1 MNFGNCAFLVGVED
15 EGSVGALIAI
25 DIGEGKAGSFGF
37 FGQIPEGLLDV
48 GGDGRGRLL
57 LLQRI
62 SLGEKLG
69 GIRALDGQREVAR
82 GVGAE
87 GVGRVEEDE
96 FAARAHVPGEGI
108 EALFCSLRFLFA
120 PSIKT
125 VCEQGASFSVDT
137 KHGMAAVGH
146 AFAVGI
152 AGLDAMVFDD
162 EPRHGGFD
170 GAFLVFVFGSFC
182 RARVLF
188 DCILLRCRMGGGCKG
203 QVV

>member
-1 MNFGNCAFLVGVED
+1 MNFGDRAFLVGVEY
-15 EGSVGALIAI
+15 EGGAGALIAI
-25 DIGEGKAGSFGF
+25 DIGEGKAVSFAL
-37 FGQIPEGLLDV
+37 FGQMAEGSLDV
-48 GGDGRGRLL
+48 VGDGRGRLL
-57 LLQRI
+57 SLQRI
-62 SLGEKLG
+62 SLDEKLG
-69 GIRALDGQREVAR
+69 CVLAFDREREVAG
-82 GVGAE
+82 GVGGE
-87 GVGRVEEDE
+87 SVGRVEEDE

-108 EALFCSLRFLFA
+108 EALFCNLRFLFA

-125 VCEQGASFSVDT
+125 VCEQGASFAVDT
-137 KHGMAAVGH
+137 KHRMAAVGH

-170 GAFLVFVFGSFC
+170 GAFLVFVVGSFC